1 MSETA
6 VKAARAVLR
15 DFSELEK
22 LQVSRKG
29 TADFVTAADLKAEKI
44 IRDELG
50 RARPD
55 FGFLG
60 EEGGETIGKDRNHR
74 WIIDPIDGTTNFMH
88 GIPHFAITFALE
100 FRGEVTA
107 GIVLDPI
114 KNEEYFAEK
123 GRGAFLNG
131 FRLRVSGR
139 TEATQ
144 ALAGTGIP
152 FAGCEGHE
160 QYMRELLNIMPKVAG
175 IRRFGAA
182 ALDLAYVASGRFEV
196 YWENGIKLWDAA
208 AGSLLVREAG
218 GKVTDLSG
226 GDAYPHEGILAGN
239 PALHASLLAVFKDMR
254 AA

>member
-29 TADFVTAADLKAEKI
+29 TADFVTAADTKSEKI
-44 IRDELG
+44 IREGLA

-60 EEGGETIGKDRNHR
+60 EEGGETLGVDRNHR

-107 GIVLDPI
+107 GIVLDPV

-123 GRGAFLNG
+123 GRGAFMNG
-131 FRLRVSGR
+131 VRLRVSGR
-139 TEATQ
+139 NDPTQ
-144 ALAGTGIP
+144 ALAATGIP
-152 FAGCEGHE
+152 FAGCEGHA
-160 QYMRELLNIMPKVAG
+160 QYMRELLHIMPKVAG

-208 AGSLLVREAG
+208 AGALLVREAG
-218 GKVTDLSG
+218 GKVSDLSG
-226 GDAYPHEGILAGN
+226 GDDYPQAGILAGN
-239 PALHASLLAVFKDMR
+239 PHMHAALLKEFKALR
-254 AA
+254 AG